1 MVKPTR
7 YYSKKQETRVATLVG
22 GKRQSNSGA
31 TTFDKGDV
39 VDRYMLFECKTA
51 TKPMKSFSIKKDWF
65 LKNKKEALSIG
76 KEFGAVVFDFGSTED
91 FVALSMNDFLNLY
104 SAWKDSVQVKG
115 DD

>member
-1 MVKPTR
+1 MGKPTR
-7 YYSKKQETRVATLVG
+7 YYSKKQETRVALLVG

-39 VDRYMLFECKTA
+39 VDKYTLFECKTA
-51 TKPMKSFSIKKDWF
+51 VKQMKSFSIKKDWF

-76 KEFGAVVFDFGSTED
+76 REFGAVVFDFGGTED

-104 SAWKDSVQVKG
+104 SAWKDSMQH
-115 DD
+115 